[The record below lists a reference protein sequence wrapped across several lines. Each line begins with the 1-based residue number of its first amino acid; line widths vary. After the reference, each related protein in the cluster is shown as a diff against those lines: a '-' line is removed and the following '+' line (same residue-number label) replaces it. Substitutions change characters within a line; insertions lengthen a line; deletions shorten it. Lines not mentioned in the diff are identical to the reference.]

1 MLDLQ
6 IPSLK
11 QGAIVVPY
19 TDRLKDGKTAFNYV
33 SLDTTLLL
41 LLLRLAAII
50 ELYWRH
56 GWRFQ
61 PRRHLVPTSRS
72 AK

>member
-11 QGAIVVPY
+11 QGAIIVPY

-41 LLLRLAAII
+41 LLLRLAAIVK
-50 ELYWRH
+50 LHRRH

-61 PRRHLVPTSRS
+61 SRRHLIPTSRS
-72 AK
+72 A